1 MLSVLTPEE
10 VFKLI
15 QSEFSPLVEIE
26 YLPLNRSCGRVLA
39 ADIKAE
45 EFVPDFN
52 RSTVDGYALKAEDT
66 FGCTDSIPAV
76 LKLKGQVL
84 MGKGAEFSIE
94 KGECC
99 YIPTGGEIP
108 NGADC
113 AVMIEYSE
121 DYSDGTVGILKP
133 GSPGLNMIFRGDDVF
148 PGKTVLEKGRLLTAQ
163 DIGALASMGIADVP
177 VASKIK
183 VGIISTGDELV
194 PLYEKPGPGQIRDV
208 NSPLLESML
217 HHFGAEPVNYGIIK
231 DDKVLLSSAV
241 ERALSECDVVVLSG
255 GSSVGL
261 KDATCEII
269 ESFGDL
275 LMHGIAVKPG
285 KPTIL
290 GKCSGKPVIGLPGH
304 PGAAGFITEIFVLP
318 LIARLE
324 NRNYRLFPV
333 KAVLPESIGAN
344 HGRAQFYAVKLKK
357 ENGKLIAYP
366 IRSKAGLITQLAGSD
381 GFFEIDRDCE
391 GLPEGAEVEVICHS
405 NI

>member
-1 MLSVLTPEE
+1 MLRVLTPKE

-15 QSEFSPLVEIE
+15 DNDFSPLDKHEVVA
-26 YLPLNRSCGRVLA
+26 LNEANGRVLA
-39 ADIKAE
+39 IDIKASE
-45 EFVPDFN
+45 YVPNFN

-84 MGKGAEFSIE
+84 MGKEADFTIS

-99 YIPTGGEIP
+99 YVPTGGEIP

-113 AVMIEYSE
+113 TVMVEYSE
-121 DYSDGTVGILKP
+121 DYLDGTIGIMKP

-148 PGKTVLEKGRLLTAQ
+148 PGKTVLEKGRKLTAQ
-163 DIGALASMGIADVP
+163 DIGALASMGIVEVP
-177 VASKIK
+177 VSSKIK

-194 PLYEKPGPGQIRDV
+194 PPNEKPGPGQIRDV
-208 NSPLLESML
+208 NSPLLEAMFNS
-217 HHFGAEPVNYGIIK
+217 FGAESINYGIVK

-241 ERALSECDVVVLSG
+241 EKALDECDVVVLSG

-269 ESFGDL
+269 ESFGEL
-275 LMHGIAVKPG
+275 LLHGIAVKPG

-290 GKCSGKPVIGLPGH
+290 GKCSGKPVVGLPGH

-324 NRNYRLFPV
+324 NRNYEIFPV

-344 HGRAQFYAVKLKK
+344 HGRAQFFAVKLEKK
-357 ENGKLIAYP
+357 DRQLIAHP
-366 IRSKAGLITQLAGSD
+366 VRSKAGLITQLAGSD
-381 GFFEIDRDCE
+381 GFFEIERDCE
-391 GLPEGAEVEVICHS
+391 GLQEGAEVEVICHS

>member
-15 QSEFSPLVEIE
+15 ESDFSPLGKIE
-26 YLPLNRSCGRVLA
+26 YVSLDEAGGRILA
-39 ADIKAE
+39 SDIKANE
-45 EFVPDFN
+45 YVPDFN

-66 FGCTDSIPAV
+66 FGCTDSIPAL

-84 MGKGAEFSIE
+84 MGKGADFSIN

-99 YIPTGGEIP
+99 YVPTGGEIP
-108 NGADC
+108 DGADC
-113 AVMIEYSE
+113 AVMVEYSE
-121 DYSDGTVGILKP
+121 DYLDGTIGILKP

-148 PGKTVLEKGRLLTAQ
+148 PGKIVLEKGRKLTAQ
-163 DIGALASMGIADVP
+163 DIGALASMGIVKVP
-177 VASKIK
+177 VSSKIK

-194 PLYEKPGPGQIRDV
+194 PPNEKPGPGQIRDV
-208 NSPLLESML
+208 NSPLLESMFKR
-217 HHFGAEPVNYGIIK
+217 FGADTINYGIIK
-231 DDKVLLSSAV
+231 DDKALLSTEV
-241 ERALSECDVVVLSG
+241 GKALSECDVVVLSG

-269 ESFGDL
+269 ESFGEL
-275 LMHGIAVKPG
+275 LLHGIAVKPG

-344 HGRAQFYAVKLKK
+344 HGRAQFFAVKLVE
-357 ENGKLIAYP
+357 ENGTVIAYP
-366 IRSKAGLITQLAGSD
+366 VRSKAGLISQLAGSD
-381 GFFEIDRDCE
+381 GFFEIERDCE
-391 GLPEGAEVEVICHS
+391 GLPKGAEVEVVCHS